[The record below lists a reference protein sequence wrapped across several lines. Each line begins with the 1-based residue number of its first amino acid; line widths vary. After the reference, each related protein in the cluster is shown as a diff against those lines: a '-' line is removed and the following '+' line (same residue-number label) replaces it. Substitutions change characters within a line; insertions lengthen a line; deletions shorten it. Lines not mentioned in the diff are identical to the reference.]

1 MLGFM
6 STITVTGLSLAK
18 RLRAS
23 RLLADME
30 QSDIAAAIGVSRQT
44 VSGWE
49 QGRTEPS
56 ATYFVRW
63 ASVTGQSLEW
73 LAEGVPV
80 HGSEG

>member
-1 MLGFM
+1 MLGVM

-18 RLRAS
+18 RLRAA

-30 QSDIAAAIGVSRQT
+30 QADIATAIGVSRST

-49 QGRTEPS
+49 QGRTEPGAS
-56 ATYFVRW
+56 YFVRW
-63 ASVTGQSLEW
+63 AAVTGQSLDW
-73 LAEGVPV
+73 LAEGVGV